1 MKQFVEEQ
9 LNLGAQIV
17 GMFKKRINNILKQT
31 IETLLTN

>member
-17 GMFKKRINNILKQT
+17 GMFKKGMNNILKQT
-31 IETLLTN
+31 IETLTS